1 MSQTLSIELAD
12 LEAAP
17 AELAVIYVPEGGAPA
32 GRGAALWAGVGQDFA
47 SVAGV
52 YNFTGKQGQ
61 AIDLPLAGGD
71 IKRLMVL
78 GAGKPETQPAAW
90 RDRGGSLMAKLMAGK
105 AAKAGVFIEEPA
117 ATPETVGAFAAG
129 LRLRHYRFD
138 GYKSRSEDEAPAGMS
153 VSVHVAEPEAARIGF
168 ERQLAVAEG
177 AVFAR
182 DLINEPPNVLG
193 PVEFAGRLKELE
205 TLGLS
210 VEVIE
215 PAALA
220 DLGMRAMLAVAQGSA
235 RPAQL
240 VVMRWKGVEGDTQ
253 PLAVVG
259 KGVVFDTGGISI
271 KPALNM
277 EDMKGDMSGA
287 AAVAG
292 LMRALAL
299 RKAKADVVGICGI
312 VENMPDGHAMRPGD
326 IVKAMSGTTIE
337 IVNTDAEGRLVLAD
351 CLWYAQQRFKPSA
364 VIDLATLTGAI
375 GVALGG
381 DHAGLFSN
389 DDGLSTALAAA
400 GGVVGEKLWRL
411 PMTPYY
417 DRQIESRFADI
428 KNSAGRPGA
437 SITAAHF
444 LARFVK
450 DTPWAHLDIAG
461 VAWGGNNGEVNGGWA
476 NGFGVALLDR
486 LVADRYET

>member
-1 MSQTLSIELAD
+1 
-12 LEAAP
+12 
-17 AELAVIYVPEGGAPA
+17 VA
-32 GRGAALWAGVGQDFA
+32 GIGQDFA
-47 SVAGV
+47 TVAGLYV
-52 YNFTGKQGQ
+52 FAGKQGQ
-61 AIDLPLAGGD
+61 SIDLPLADGD

-78 GAGKPETQPAAW
+78 GAGRPDAQPAAW

-105 AAKAGVFIEEPA
+105 APRASVVIEESA
-117 ATPETVGAFAAG
+117 ATPETIGAFAAG

-138 GYKSRSEDEAPAGMS
+138 AYKSRTEDAPPAAMS
-153 VSVHVAEPEAARIGF
+153 VTIHVADPEAAKAALARH
-168 ERQLAVAEG
+168 LAVADG
-177 AVFAR
+177 TVFAR

-193 PVEFAGRLKELE
+193 PAEFAQRLGALGEL
-205 TLGLS
+205 GVS
-210 VEVIE
+210 VEIIE

-235 RPAQL
+235 RPARL
-240 VVMRWKGVEGDTQ
+240 VVMRWKGVEGDTH

-292 LMRALAL
+292 LMRALAT

-375 GVALGG
+375 GVALGA

-389 DDGLSTALAAA
+389 DDSLATALAAA

-444 LARFVK
+444 LSRFVK

-461 VAWGGNNGEVNGGWA
+461 VAWGGITTEINGSWG

-486 LVADRYET
+486 LVAERYES